1 MMKPYDVV
9 HVSVFLV
16 SQALCGV
23 VVVNFDKVRV
33 SRYFESTQCLI
44 PTTLAW
50 HVSNSW
56 SVNRSSARWL
66 PGTRDIDLNGSC
78 LLVED

>member
-33 SRYFESTQCLI
+33 SRYLESTQC
-44 PTTLAW
+44 
-50 HVSNSW
+50 
-56 SVNRSSARWL
+56 
-66 PGTRDIDLNGSC
+66 
-78 LLVED
+78 